1 MIFFRNIMYHHSH
14 FDTAGSHHGIN
25 TFNDYNEAVNEYKK
39 SFPSK
44 ADVMENTP
52 DYAVREMLGY
62 MEKMG
67 CETCFDRFD
76 SQKPHC
82 NFGIA
87 GVCCR
92 NCNIGPCRIT
102 KKSPRGVCGA
112 DADLIVA
119 RNLLRWVAAGVAAHG
134 ARGREIMLALKAAG
148 EGVLNIPIAGTEKLK
163 KSAAQL
169 GIDTEGKSANEL
181 AVEVADI
188 LLEDLSRTV
197 PGKHKTLNAFATR
210 ERIEKWKDLDI
221 LPIGAYHEVFEALHR
236 TTTGTD
242 GDWKNIMKQ
251 FLRCGLAF
259 AWSSV
264 LGSSIAMDSLFGL
277 PARSTVK
284 ANLGALKEGYV
295 NIAVHGHSPLL
306 VSEIVK
312 QGRSKKYIELAKK
325 KGALGIQFY
334 GICCSGLSAM
344 YRYGGVIPLSNA
356 IGAEI
361 VLGTGALDL
370 WVADVQDVFPSIMD
384 VAKCFKTT
392 VVTTSDS
399 GRLPGAE
406 FYGYDHHHSNIS
418 QTEELAK
425 KIIERA
431 IESFEDRRDVP
442 VFIPQYEVDAE
453 IGFSLEYAIH
463 RFGSINVIADAL
475 KSGKIRGVVNLVGC
489 NNPRVMYEKAIIDVA
504 QKLIENN
511 ILVLTNGC
519 ASFPLLKLGYCSKR
533 VLEKTGSKLK
543 KFLEPDLPPVW
554 HMGECLD
561 NARASAFFKALSDA
575 AGKDIK
581 NMPFAFA
588 SPEWSNEKGVAA
600 ALGFRLLGIN
610 SYHCVYPPVQGSK
623 NVMKFLFEDTN
634 KTLGSVMVVELDPI
648 KLADRIISDIDS
660 KRKALLWD

>member
-1 MIFFRNIMYHHSH
+1 MAMVI
-14 FDTAGSHHGIN
+14 
-25 TFNDYNEAVNEYKK
+25 
-39 SFPSK
+39 
-44 ADVMENTP
+44 
-52 DYAVREMLGY
+52 
-62 MEKMG
+62 
-67 CETCFDRFD
+67 
-76 SQKPHC
+76 
-82 NFGIA
+82 
-87 GVCCR
+87 
-92 NCNIGPCRIT
+92 
-102 KKSPRGVCGA
+102 
-112 DADLIVA
+112 
-119 RNLLRWVAAGVAAHG
+119 
-134 ARGREIMLALKAAG
+134 
-148 EGVLNIPIAGTEKLK
+148 
-163 KSAAQL
+163 
-169 GIDTEGKSANEL
+169 
-181 AVEVADI
+181 ADI

-197 PGKHKTLNAFATR
+197 PGKHKTLKAFATQ
-210 ERIEKWKDLDI
+210 ERIKKWEELDI

-277 PARSTVK
+277 PVRSTVK

-312 QGRSKKYIELAKK
+312 QGKSEKYVQLAKE

-406 FYGYDHHHSNIS
+406 HYGYDHHHSNIS
-418 QTEELAK
+418 ETENLAK
-425 KIIERA
+425 TIVERA
-431 IESFEDRRDVP
+431 IESFEERRGIP

-453 IGFSLEYAIH
+453 IGFSVEYATH
-463 RFGSINVIADAL
+463 HFGSIKVLADAL

-489 NNPRVMYEKAIIDVA
+489 NNPRIMYEKAIVDIA
-504 QKLIENN
+504 EKLLKNN
-511 ILVLTNGC
+511 ILILTNGC
-519 ASFPLLKLGYCSKR
+519 ASFPLLKLGYCNTQA
-533 VLEKTGSKLK
+533 LEKTGEELR

-561 NARASAFFKALSDA
+561 NARASAFFRALADA
-575 AGKDIK
+575 LGKNIK
-581 NMPFAFA
+581 DLPFAFV

-610 SYHCVYPPVQGSK
+610 SYHSVYPPVQGSE
-623 NVMKFLFEDTN
+623 NVMKYLFEDT
-634 KTLGSVMVVELDPI
+634 KETLGSVMVVELDPL
-648 KLADRIISDIDS
+648 KLADRIIMDINI
-660 KRKALLWD
+660 KRKELMWN